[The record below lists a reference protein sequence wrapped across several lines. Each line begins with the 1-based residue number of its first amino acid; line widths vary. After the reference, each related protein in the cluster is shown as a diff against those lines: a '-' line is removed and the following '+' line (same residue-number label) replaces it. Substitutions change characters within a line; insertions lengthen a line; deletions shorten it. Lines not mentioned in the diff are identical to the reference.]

1 MDTFVFPLLMAAQQA
16 GADAAVGPAAFITN
30 MIPFALIIFIMYF
43 LIIRPQNKKRK
54 ETEKMLSAL
63 KKGDKI
69 VTIGGI
75 HGTVQNV
82 KDSTVIVKVDD
93 NTKIE
98 FLRSAVSNI
107 LTAAKE
113 EKLEDKS
120 GDKEETAEA
129 GE

>member
-1 MDTFVFPLLMAAQQA
+1 MDTFVFPLLMAAPQA